1 MATQPET
8 APGRPAGLTFA
19 AVVLLA
25 IGCARVISAIYYF
38 ADSNRLSEAADGPFA
53 HHLVYWG
60 FWDLIIAALALGG
73 GYALLKR
80 NELGFVL
87 GYTFGVTCQMLGS
100 GRGPAATLRVQEV
113 FSRCKAVGVWRLR
126 PATLQP
132 CLVFVTR
139 AANVNLAA
147 KSMGHAPRKHVGIH
161 ANGFVW
167 HYSDKQ
173 QAVIKETP
181 SQFARYYSSPDTA
194 MFYGSIM

>member
-87 GYTFGVTCQMLGS
+87 GYTFGGLLIVQSLLLIAASPWYSFAGLLLAS
-100 GRGPAATLRVQEV
+100 LVIYALASNDRRGPDYGPGYVDP
-113 FSRCKAVGVWRLR
+113 RLN
-126 PATLQP
+126 
-132 CLVFVTR
+132 R
-139 AANVNLAA
+139 A
-147 KSMGHAPRKHVGIH
+147 G
-161 ANGFVW
+161 
-167 HYSDKQ
+167 
-173 QAVIKETP
+173 
-181 SQFARYYSSPDTA
+181 
-194 MFYGSIM
+194 